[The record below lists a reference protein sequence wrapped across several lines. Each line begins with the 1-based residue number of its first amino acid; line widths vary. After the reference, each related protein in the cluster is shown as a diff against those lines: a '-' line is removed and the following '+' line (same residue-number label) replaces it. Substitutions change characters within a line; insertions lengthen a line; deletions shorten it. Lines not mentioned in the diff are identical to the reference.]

1 MPLYGA
7 GLADVEAV
15 SIDKSLYHGEELG
28 IEHQAHIAALAVAM
42 IVIADHLCTVGLEE
56 EGRFQFQDGNGLQVR
71 RRGRFQFQEWEW
83 VTIVCQARPPLTL
96 QKSERG
102 SSRCY

>member
-15 SIDKSLYHGEELG
+15 SIDKSLHHGEELG

-56 EGRFQFQDGNGLQVR
+56 EGQIPVPGMGM
-71 RRGRFQFQEWEW
+71 GY
-83 VTIVCQARPPLTL
+83 
-96 QKSERG
+96 K
-102 SSRCY
+102 CYITKLILL

>member
-42 IVIADHLCTVGLEE
+42 IVIADHLCTVGLEK
-56 EGRFQFQDGNGLQVR
+56 EGQIPVP
-71 RRGRFQFQEWEW
+71 EWEW
-83 VTIVCQARPPLTL
+83 ITSKEEGQIPVPGMGMGY
-96 QKSERG
+96 K
-102 SSRCY
+102 CYITK